1 MCCNIIL
8 KKCCD
13 MLGYFIGTTITLGA
27 ITTTTSSILHFEN
40 KLDDIKFIIIPAGI
54 TVGSIALCILRSICL
69 TRNKNQNVLK
79 NKSNQMIIINLNDIS
94 SEAGKDKKDDIHTA
108 IVIEDH
114 SNNLQKKLS
123 NNKVIL

>member
-1 MCCNIIL
+1 
-8 KKCCD
+8 

-27 ITTTTSSILHFEN
+27 ITTTTSSVLHFEN

-94 SEAGKDKKDDIHTA
+94 SEADKKNDDIHTA